1 MPLHG
6 SGVTVDESPSP
17 PDSPGDEI
25 AKRLRDEDPP
35 GGAPVREPR
44 RPKPPSPLAGA
55 VALEP
60 PVDGSIAA
68 VAGDGEMPASP
79 DVLP

>member
-6 SGVTVDESPSP
+6 SVVTERDPAP

-60 PVDGSIAA
+60 PVDESLAA
-68 VAGDGEMPASP
+68 VAGDGETPASP
-79 DVLP
+79 DVSP